1 MPNESPGKITYLSLS
16 VVGDM
21 NADRMEK
28 LYAAILQSG
37 CNIEASRTLDMG
49 ELCGILLQL
58 SGKWVNIARCED
70 ILGRFG
76 GEHGINI
83 QLSRTNP
90 QPTKGYTMSYAIDL
104 IAPDNTGIIHNV
116 MKFINQ
122 QGIIIRD
129 IHTNS
134 LAVRDSNTAIFT
146 LHATV
151 RVPDSMPI
159 GSFRADFGDL
169 CDHLNLDAVIEPIK
183 PYE

>member
-1 MPNESPGKITYLSLS
+1 MPNESPGKNTYLSLS
-16 VVGDM
+16 AVGEMDT
-21 NADRMEK
+21 DRMEK
-28 LYAAILQSG
+28 LYAAIVQSG
-37 CNIEASRTLDMG
+37 CNVEASRTLDMG

-58 SGKWVNIARCED
+58 SGKWGNIARCED

-76 GEHGINI
+76 SEHGLNVQI
-83 QLSRTNP
+83 SRTKL
-90 QPTKGYTMSYAIDL
+90 QTTKGYTMSYAIDL
-104 IAPDNTGIIHNV
+104 IAPDSQGIMHNV

-122 QGIIIRD
+122 QGVIIRD

-134 LAVRDSNTAIFT
+134 LQVRDSDTAIFT